1 MEKTITELR
10 VERLAS
16 GLKDGEF
23 LLVTDL
29 KNVRYLSGYTG
40 TSGIVLLSSAKAYF
54 LTDFRY
60 VEQAKIQCPHLE
72 LVVHKPIVWDS
83 VADLLG
89 EAEVLYV
96 EESNLTLASY
106 NQLKSRIKAEIKEAK
121 GPVEKLRMVKS
132 PEEIELISI
141 AARITDEAFMEICG
155 MIKPGVTEMEIAR
168 ELEFSMK
175 RKGASHISFDFIVAS
190 GPRGALPHGVASDRV
205 IQEGEFV
212 TMDIGA
218 VYQGYHSDM
227 TRTVAVGEVS
237 AELKKIYDI
246 VYKAQM
252 ASLEAVAV
260 GKTGAEIDKV
270 ARDIIQEHGY
280 GDYFGH
286 SLGHGVGL
294 DIHEGPRVSA
304 ASDTVLEENM
314 IITIEPGIYLP
325 DVGGVRIEDL
335 VVVEKTG
342 ARRLSLSSKDL
353 IVLS

>member
-1 MEKTITELR
+1 
-10 VERLAS
+10 
-16 GLKDGEF
+16 
-23 LLVTDL
+23 
-29 KNVRYLSGYTG
+29 
-40 TSGIVLLSSAKAYF
+40 
-54 LTDFRY
+54 
-60 VEQAKIQCPHLE
+60 
-72 LVVHKPIVWDS
+72 
-83 VADLLG
+83 
-89 EAEVLYV
+89 
-96 EESNLTLASY
+96 
-106 NQLKSRIKAEIKEAK
+106 
-121 GPVEKLRMVKS
+121 
-132 PEEIELISI
+132 
-141 AARITDEAFMEICG
+141 
-155 MIKPGVTEMEIAR
+155 
-168 ELEFSMK
+168 
-175 RKGASHISFDFIVAS
+175 
-190 GPRGALPHGVASDRV
+190 
-205 IQEGEFV
+205 
-212 TMDIGA
+212 MDIGA

>member
-1 MEKTITELR
+1 M
-10 VERLAS
+10 
-16 GLKDGEF
+16 
-23 LLVTDL
+23 
-29 KNVRYLSGYTG
+29 
-40 TSGIVLLSSAKAYF
+40 
-54 LTDFRY
+54 
-60 VEQAKIQCPHLE
+60 
-72 LVVHKPIVWDS
+72 
-83 VADLLG
+83 
-89 EAEVLYV
+89 
-96 EESNLTLASY
+96 
-106 NQLKSRIKAEIKEAK
+106 
-121 GPVEKLRMVKS
+121 
-132 PEEIELISI
+132 
-141 AARITDEAFMEICG
+141 
-155 MIKPGVTEMEIAR
+155 
-168 ELEFSMK
+168 
-175 RKGASHISFDFIVAS
+175 
-190 GPRGALPHGVASDRV
+190 PHGVASDRV

-335 VVVEKTG
+335 VVVEKMEPEG
-342 ARRLSLSSKDL
+342 FH
-353 IVLS
+353 

>member
-1 MEKTITELR
+1 
-10 VERLAS
+10 
-16 GLKDGEF
+16 
-23 LLVTDL
+23 
-29 KNVRYLSGYTG
+29 
-40 TSGIVLLSSAKAYF
+40 
-54 LTDFRY
+54 
-60 VEQAKIQCPHLE
+60 
-72 LVVHKPIVWDS
+72 
-83 VADLLG
+83 
-89 EAEVLYV
+89 
-96 EESNLTLASY
+96 
-106 NQLKSRIKAEIKEAK
+106 
-121 GPVEKLRMVKS
+121 
-132 PEEIELISI
+132 
-141 AARITDEAFMEICG
+141 
-155 MIKPGVTEMEIAR
+155 MEIAR

-175 RKGASHISFDFIVAS
+175 RKGASHTSFDFIVAS

>member
-121 GPVEKLRMVKS
+121 GPVEK
-132 PEEIELISI
+132 
-141 AARITDEAFMEICG
+141 A
-155 MIKPGVTEMEIAR
+155 
-168 ELEFSMK
+168 
-175 RKGASHISFDFIVAS
+175 
-190 GPRGALPHGVASDRV
+190 PHG
-205 IQEGEFV
+205 
-212 TMDIGA
+212 
-218 VYQGYHSDM
+218 
-227 TRTVAVGEVS
+227 
-237 AELKKIYDI
+237 
-246 VYKAQM
+246 
-252 ASLEAVAV
+252 
-260 GKTGAEIDKV
+260 
-270 ARDIIQEHGY
+270 
-280 GDYFGH
+280 
-286 SLGHGVGL
+286 
-294 DIHEGPRVSA
+294 
-304 ASDTVLEENM
+304 
-314 IITIEPGIYLP
+314 
-325 DVGGVRIEDL
+325 
-335 VVVEKTG
+335 
-342 ARRLSLSSKDL
+342 
-353 IVLS
+353 